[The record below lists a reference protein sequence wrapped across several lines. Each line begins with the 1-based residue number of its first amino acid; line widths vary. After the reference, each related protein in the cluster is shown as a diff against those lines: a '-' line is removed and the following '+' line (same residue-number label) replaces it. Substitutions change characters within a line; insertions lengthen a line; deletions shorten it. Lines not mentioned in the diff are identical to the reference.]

1 MSMQFADLKLIEP
14 LLRAIEAEGY
24 SAPTPIQQQ
33 AIPPILEGNDLLGCA
48 QTGTGKTA
56 AFALPIL
63 QRLAQGGRPSQGGL
77 RVLVLT
83 PTRELAAQVGESFT
97 TYGKNLGLRTAVV
110 FGGVGQ
116 RPQMEALRRGVDV
129 LVATPGR
136 LLDLCSQGIAPFGR
150 LEALVLDEAD
160 RMLDMGFIHDIRRVL
175 AMLPERRQTLLFSA
189 TMPPDIQ
196 KLANNILRNPVRVEV
211 ARVASTAEN
220 IDQRVVFVERGD
232 KRAMLEH
239 VLKDPALRRAIVFT
253 RTKHGANRVV
263 QQLSRA
269 RIEAV
274 AIHGNKSQGARERAL
289 ASFKQGTT
297 SVLVATDI
305 AARGIDIDD
314 ISHVINYDLPN
325 IPESYVHRIGRTAR
339 AGASGVALSFCDSEE
354 RAYLADIERLI
365 QKRLPLLADP
375 GIPVFQ
381 ADPRSAPQ
389 AQGQAR
395 PQVQGRH
402 PTGGRPH
409 GQGQARPQTQARPQG
424 QGQARPQAHG
434 AARPQAQ
441 GRPQVHGAARPQAQ
455 GRPQGQPQAQPP
467 VRSQARHD
475 TPRVDN

>member
-1 MSMQFADLKLIEP
+1 MQFADLKLIEP

-24 SAPTPIQQQ
+24 STPTPIQEQ
-33 AIPPILEGNDLLGCA
+33 AIPPILEGNDVLGCA

-63 QRLAQGGRPSQGGL
+63 QRLAQGGAPGQRGL

-83 PTRELAAQVGESFT
+83 PTRELAAQVGESFI
-97 TYGKNLGLRTAVV
+97 TYGKNLGLRTAVI

-116 RPQMEALRRGVDV
+116 RPQVEALRRGVDV

-150 LEALVLDEAD
+150 LETLVLDEAD

-196 KLANNILRNPVRVEV
+196 KLANSILRRPVKVEV
-211 ARVASTAEN
+211 ARVATTAEN
-220 IDQRVVFVERGD
+220 IDQRVVFVERSD

-354 RAYLADIERLI
+354 RTYLADIERLI
-365 QKRLPLLADP
+365 QKRLPILASP
-375 GIPVFQ
+375 GFAGVQ

-389 AQGQAR
+389 PQGQAQGR
-395 PQVQGRH
+395 PQ
-402 PTGGRPH
+402 GRPPM
-409 GQGQARPQTQARPQG
+409 QGQARPQG
-424 QGQARPQAHG
+424 QGRPQGRPPMQGQARS
-434 AARPQAQ
+434 QAQ
-441 GRPQVHGAARPQAQ
+441 GQ
-455 GRPQGQPQAQPP
+455 GRPQGQAMPQARPQP
-467 VRSQARHD
+467 RHD
-475 TPRVDN
+475 TQRVEN

>member
-1 MSMQFADLKLIEP
+1 MQFADLKLIEP

-24 SAPTPIQQQ
+24 TAPTPIQEQ
-33 AIPPILEGNDLLGCA
+33 AIPPILEGNDVLGCA

-63 QRLAQGGRPSQGGL
+63 QRLAQGGVSAGPRAL

-83 PTRELAAQVGESFT
+83 PTRELAAQIGESFV

-136 LLDLCSQGIAPFGR
+136 LLDLCSQGVSPFGR
-150 LEALVLDEAD
+150 LDTLVLDEAD

-196 KLANNILRNPVRVEV
+196 KLANSILRRPVRVEV
-211 ARVASTAEN
+211 APVATTAEK
-220 IDQRVVFVERGD
+220 IDQRVVFVERSD
-232 KRAMLEH
+232 KRAMLEQ

-263 QQLSRA
+263 QQLGRA

-354 RAYLADIERLI
+354 RPFLADIERLI
-365 QKRLPLLADP
+365 QKRLPILEIP
-375 GIPVFQ
+375 GLVGAQI
-381 ADPRSAPQ
+381 DPRPAMH
-389 AQGQAR
+389 AQ
-395 PQVQGRH
+395 
-402 PTGGRPH
+402 
-409 GQGQARPQTQARPQG
+409 
-424 QGQARPQAHG
+424 
-434 AARPQAQ
+434 Q
-441 GRPQVHGAARPQAQ
+441 GRPPAQ
-455 GRPQGQPQAQPP
+455 GRPQGQGRPQPQGRPQMQGRPQGQSRPQDPSRPQGQSRPQAHAGSQGQSRPQAQ
-467 VRSQARHD
+467 ARPQQGRPQGRPQPQQD
-475 TPRVDN
+475 TQRADR

>member
-1 MSMQFADLKLIEP
+1 MQFADLKLIEP

-63 QRLAQGGRPSQGGL
+63 QRLAQSGGPKQGGL

-83 PTRELAAQVGESFT
+83 PTRELAAQVAESFT

-150 LEALVLDEAD
+150 LDTLVLDEAD

-189 TMPPDIQ
+189 TMPPDIL
-196 KLANNILRNPVRVEV
+196 KLANSILRSPVRVEV
-211 ARVASTAEN
+211 ARIATTAEN

-375 GIPVFQ
+375 GVPVFQ
-381 ADPRSAPQ
+381 IDPRPASQ
-389 AQGQAR
+389 S
-395 PQVQGRH
+395 
-402 PTGGRPH
+402 H
-409 GQGQARPQTQARPQG
+409 GQ
-424 QGQARPQAHG
+424 
-434 AARPQAQ
+434 
-441 GRPQVHGAARPQAQ
+441 ARPQAQ
-455 GRPQGQPQAQPP
+455 GRPQGQGRPHPHGQARPQGQGRPQGQARPQGQGRPHPQGQARPQGQGRPHPQGQARPQAQPSAQAQP
-467 VRSQARHD
+467 PARSQPRHD
-475 TPRVDN
+475 TPRFEN

>member
-1 MSMQFADLKLIEP
+1 MQFADLKLIEP

-24 SAPTPIQQQ
+24 TAPTPIQEQ
-33 AIPPILEGNDLLGCA
+33 AIPPILEGNDVLGCA

-63 QRLAQGGRPSQGGL
+63 QRLAQGGVPAGPRAL

-83 PTRELAAQVGESFT
+83 PTRELAAQIGESFV
-97 TYGKNLGLRTAVV
+97 TYGKNLGLRTAVI

-136 LLDLCSQGIAPFGR
+136 LLDLCSQGVAPFGR
-150 LEALVLDEAD
+150 LDTLVLDEAD

-196 KLANNILRNPVRVEV
+196 KLANSILRRPVRVEV
-211 ARVASTAEN
+211 APVATTAEK
-220 IDQRVVFVERGD
+220 IDQRVVFVERSD
-232 KRAMLEH
+232 KRAMLEQ

-263 QQLSRA
+263 QQLGRA

-354 RAYLADIERLI
+354 RPFLADIERLI
-365 QKRLPLLADP
+365 QKRLPILEIP
-375 GIPVFQ
+375 GLVGAQI
-381 ADPRSAPQ
+381 DPRPAMQ
-389 AQGQAR
+389 AQGQ
-395 PQVQGRH
+395 
-402 PTGGRPH
+402 GRP
-409 GQGQARPQTQARPQG
+409 P
-424 QGQARPQAHG
+424 
-434 AARPQAQ
+434 
-441 GRPQVHGAARPQAQ
+441 AQ
-455 GRPQGQPQAQPP
+455 GRPQGQGRPQLQGRPQMQGRPQGQSRPQDPSRPQGQSRPQAHAGSQGQSRPQAQARPQQGRP
-467 VRSQARHD
+467 QGRPQPQHDSQRADR
-475 TPRVDN
+475 

>member
-1 MSMQFADLKLIEP
+1 MEFADLKLIEP

-24 SAPTPIQQQ
+24 STPTPIQQQ
-33 AIPPILEGNDLLGCA
+33 AIPPILEGNDVLGCA

-63 QRLAQGGRPSQGGL
+63 QRLAQSGAPTQRGL

-136 LLDLCSQGIAPFGR
+136 LLDLCSQGISPFGR
-150 LEALVLDEAD
+150 LETLVLDEAD

-196 KLANNILRNPVRVEV
+196 KLADTILHRPVRVEV
-211 ARVASTAEN
+211 ARVATTAEN
-220 IDQRVVFVERGD
+220 IDQRVAFVERSD

-305 AARGIDIDD
+305 AARGIDIED

-354 RAYLADIERLI
+354 RPYLADIERLI
-365 QKRLPLLADP
+365 QKRLPLLSIP
-375 GIPVFQ
+375 GIPWLQ
-381 ADPRSAPQ
+381 ADPRPAHQ
-389 AQGQAR
+389 AQ
-395 PQVQGRH
+395 
-402 PTGGRPH
+402 
-409 GQGQARPQTQARPQG
+409 PQG
-424 QGQARPQAHG
+424 
-434 AARPQAQ
+434 RPQAQ
-441 GRPQVHGAARPQAQ
+441 GRPQQQRPQGQGRPQPQGRPQQRPQGQGRPQAQ
-455 GRPQGQPQAQPP
+455 GRPQPQGHARPQGSARPQPPARPEGQARPQPQGQPQARPQP
-467 VRSQARHD
+467 RHE
-475 TPRVDN
+475 TPRADN